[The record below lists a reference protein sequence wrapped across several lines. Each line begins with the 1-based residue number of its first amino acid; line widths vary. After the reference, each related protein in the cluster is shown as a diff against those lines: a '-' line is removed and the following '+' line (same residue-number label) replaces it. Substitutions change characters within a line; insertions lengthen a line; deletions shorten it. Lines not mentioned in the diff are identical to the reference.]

1 MCVLFFFTLRALFL
15 FYPPAFEKNA
25 PLRPPPSPLPIRK
38 DGEFLR
44 KFFKIL
50 MLL

>member
-1 MCVLFFFTLRALFL
+1 MCVLFFFRL
-15 FYPPAFEKNA
+15 PDICKNT
-25 PLRPPPSPLPIRK
+25 PLRPGPSPLPIRK

>member
-1 MCVLFFFTLRALFL
+1 MCVLFFFTLW
-15 FYPPAFEKNA
+15 AFAKT
-25 PLRPPPSPLPIRK
+25 PLRPPPSPLPIQK